1 MYCPLVLVSNKSIMK
16 NVNSLELL
24 EKLKADTRQI
34 ILQSNLLLQNDPALL
49 VQQPQPGKWSIAQ
62 IIEHLN
68 VYGRYYLPEIRKALA
83 KKTYAPAENYSGGW
97 FGNYFT
103 KMMQPSSETEVRN
116 KMKAMKNYSPAPD
129 LDSKAVLDEF
139 IAQQHDLLQ
148 LLDLAAK
155 NNISRIRIPVSI
167 AKFIKLKLG
176 DTFRFVIAHH
186 QRHFVQCRN
195 TISALTAVNHAG
207 GAAIA

>member
-1 MYCPLVLVSNKSIMK
+1 MK
-16 NVNSLELL
+16 NVNSVDLL

-34 ILQSNLLLQNDPALL
+34 ILQSNLLLQKDPALL
-49 VQQPQPGKWSIAQ
+49 VQQPHPGKWSIAQ
-62 IIEHLN
+62 VIEHLN

-83 KKTYAPAENYSGGW
+83 RNNYAPAEKYSGGW

-103 KMMQPSSETEVRN
+103 KMMLPASETEVRN

-129 LDSKAVLDEF
+129 LDSKVVLDEF
-139 IAQQHDLLQ
+139 IAQQHDLLK
-148 LLDLAAK
+148 LLDLAA
-155 NNISRIRIPVSI
+155 NNNLARIRVPISI

-186 QRHFVQCRN
+186 QRHFVQCAN
-195 TISALTAVNHAG
+195 TIISLKTTAVTTTG
-207 GAAIA
+207 AIA